1 MRAEQVM
8 PEPLGATAKN
18 NWIIPSNSVEMIR
31 RKQWMEFVPAHVKSF
46 VSRERRCIQVAER
59 RGSVETRRQQLA
71 REAELIARARRCAKI
86 AAALEQRIQSS
97 SSSPTSQI

>member
-1 MRAEQVM
+1 M